1 MFLFSFIGEIK
12 PVLKT
17 SVVILILCI
26 SSVTLVYG
34 RKYYELF
41 YNQGIHK
48 IISEINNAKQQFGND
63 SVDAAIEVENYFV
76 DYYNKNFP
84 LDKNSKYVALSNGSN
99 MHDFIK
105 TVSESKKNYF
115 AFASVRGYPLECVQ
129 ILKEYFPYVISEY
142 KGHLTEIFICSK
154 TRVPSAQADEVIFS
168 SENNFAAQQNGWNFD
183 KLRIIDD
190 TVPGIFAY
198 KPSDEFGVEFKKP
211 LGELVND
218 RNNLL
223 YVKAQANLTDTAAP
237 LLVMAME
244 SFDKTV
250 DWRAAKFSD
259 YLKPEERGNVY
270 LALRFSDVRID
281 TKNTTLKVYVWN
293 KDHADFILFNM
304 KVSSEKGN
312 PYFYGLFE
320 EF

>member
-1 MFLFSFIGEIK
+1 M
-12 PVLKT
+12 
-17 SVVILILCI
+17 
-26 SSVTLVYG
+26 
-34 RKYYELF
+34 
-41 YNQGIHK
+41 
-48 IISEINNAKQQFGND
+48 
-63 SVDAAIEVENYFV
+63 
-76 DYYNKNFP
+76 
-84 LDKNSKYVALSNGSN
+84 ALSINAD

-115 AFASVRGYPLECVQ
+115 VFGTVRVYPLECMQ
-129 ILKEYFPYVISEY
+129 IVKEYFPYVVSEY
-142 KGHLTEIFICSK
+142 KGHLTEIFVCSK
-154 TRVPSAQADEVIFS
+154 TMPSAQADGVIFS

-183 KLRIIDD
+183 KLRLVDD
-190 TVPGIFAY
+190 TVLRIFAY
-198 KPSDEFGVEFKKP
+198 RPSDEFGVEFKKP

-218 RNNLL
+218 RNNLI

-250 DWRAAKFSD
+250 DWRAAKFLD

-281 TKNTTLKVYVWN
+281 AKNTTLKVYVWN
-293 KDHADFILFNM
+293 KDQADFILFNM